1 MWTLTQA
8 DTKRLRTILENSS
21 VVERILRRTPRLQM
35 PNWYLGAGCIAQT
48 VWNSL
53 HGFELTRNIQDYD
66 LAYFDSTDLSE
77 ETEEKTIRKAQSV
90 LGDLGVT
97 IDVKNEARVHI
108 WYKKHFGN
116 AIRPYRSI
124 EDAISSWPTT
134 ATSVGVRYEEN
145 GNLLVY
151 APFGLDDLLSMIVRP
166 NMKQAEYFLTE
177 DESTSREVYNQ
188 KAQKWVKAW
197 PKLVVVPWEMTGRPL
212 RC

>member
-1 MWTLTQA
+1 
-8 DTKRLRTILENSS
+8 
-21 VVERILRRTPRLQM
+21 M

-134 ATSVGVRYEEN
+134 ATSIGVRYEEN

-197 PKLVVVPWEMTGRPL
+197 PKLVVVPWETTGRHL

>member
-90 LGDLGVT
+90 LGDLGVN
-97 IDVKNEARVHI
+97 IDVKNEARVHL
-108 WYKKHFGN
+108 WYKKRFGN

-134 ATSVGVRYEEN
+134 ATSIGVRYEEN
-145 GNLLVY
+145 GNLLVC
-151 APFGLDDLLSMIVRP
+151 APFGLDDLFSMIVRP

-197 PKLVVVPWEMTGRPL
+197 PKLIVVPWKS
-212 RC
+212 

>member
-1 MWTLTQA
+1 
-8 DTKRLRTILENSS
+8 
-21 VVERILRRTPRLQM
+21 M

-53 HGFELTRNIQDYD
+53 HGFEPTRNIQDYD

-77 ETEEKTIRKAQSV
+77 ETEEKTFRKAQSV

-97 IDVKNEARVHI
+97 IDVKNEAKVHL

-134 ATSVGVRYEEN
+134 ATSIGVRYEEN

-166 NMKQAEYFLTE
+166 NMKQAEYFLAE

-197 PKLVVVPWEMTGRPL
+197 PKLVVVPWKS
-212 RC
+212 